1 MSKTNLNKMTAEELE
16 TYLRELKQKEA
27 DKAERERKKYEALR
41 DKKIEHIMK
50 KAQQLYDELSAFKAL
65 CHHEM
70 DEQAQTLSDYGKIR
84 SNSKGGFTIT
94 NSRGDLRI
102 TRRRDTEPSWDER
115 STKAIELIK
124 SFLSECIKKRDE
136 KMHEILMSFL
146 QRNDKGDL
154 EYSRVMSLLQHQD
167 KFTDE
172 RWVEGLKLL
181 KESYGNHLKGYGYEF
196 KVKNESGNWNNLILN
211 FSGL

>member
-1 MSKTNLNKMTAEELE
+1 MSTKNLNKMTAEELE
-16 TYLRELKQKEA
+16 NYLRELKQKED
-27 DKAERERKKYEALR
+27 DKVEKERKKYEAMR
-41 DKKIEHIMK
+41 DKKIETIMS
-50 KAQQLYDELSAFKAL
+50 KAQSLYKELSAFKAL
-65 CHHEM
+65 CHSEM

-102 TRRRDTEPSWDER
+102 TRRRDTEPMWDER

-196 KVKNESGNWNNLILN
+196 KEKTASGNWNNLILN
-211 FSGL
+211 FSGI